1 MFRKCRRL
9 FDLVAILG
17 ALAILPEL
25 WKTISPVAE
34 SGFSWITEHPA
45 FIAPVSAYL
54 SAVLVKTYLISFSIP
69 LLDPS
74 QRQSI
79 FSLRGMPGEPCAGRN
94 LNRVLLCLYSFSAPC
109 PAHSH
114 ADSRRAEILAAL
126 PLAAGRQDD
135 ETRDAE

>member
-9 FDLVAILG
+9 FDLIAILG

-69 LLDPS
+69 LSVKAFFRYGGFRANPTRDVIL
-74 QRQSI
+74 I
-79 FSLRGMPGEPCAGRN
+79 G
-94 LNRVLLCLYSFSAPC
+94 FSAP
-109 PAHSH
+109 
-114 ADSRRAEILAAL
+114 ILL
-126 PLAAGRQDD
+126 QCSLSCSSPR
-135 ETRDAE
+135 